1 MEIIGSLRILLHLL
15 LIGLFAGTLGGLLGV
30 GGGAVMVPALNLL
43 LGWPYH
49 LAVASSLF
57 CMIWLSA
64 ASTYGH
70 KKNGYILMGVV
81 IRLVPVAAMFGIIG
95 VLVSGVMPKLGFY
108 VLFAAFLLAMAYKN
122 IVKLLRNEPEE
133 EPIAEFVGKRKWVT
147 FLIAVPVGLV
157 QGIMGIGGGAIAVP
171 ALHSFLK
178 LPLKNAIAISSATI
192 MFSSTIAAITKM
204 SFIEGMSVVLEGT
217 GQLVTLHWYHAAII
231 GGCMAVTALV
241 CARVGAHLTKRL
253 PTRTVRIVFVVLLLW
268 AGYKYARKSYS
279 TCCELLNAGAKPAV
293 EAGAGETHVGTP
305 PVNPENTT
313 NDQSP

>member
-1 MEIIGSLRILLHLL
+1 MEIITPLRILLYL
-15 LIGLFAGTLGGLLGV
+15 LIGLVAGTLGGLLGI
-30 GGGAVMVPALNLL
+30 GGGAVMVPALNLF

-70 KKNGYILMGVV
+70 KKNGYVLTSVVVRLIPMAAVFGV
-81 IRLVPVAAMFGIIG
+81 IG
-95 VLVSGVMPKLGFY
+95 VLVSGMIPKWVFY
-108 VLFAAFLLAMAYKN
+108 VLFAVFLFAMACSN
-122 IVKLLRNEPEE
+122 IQKLLSGTPEE
-133 EPIAEFVGKRKWVT
+133 EPVTEFVSNRKWMT
-147 FLIAVPVGLV
+147 FLIAAAMGLA
-157 QGIMGIGGGAIAVP
+157 QGILGIGGGVIAVP
-171 ALHSFLK
+171 ALHSILK

-192 MFSSTIAAITKM
+192 MVSATIAAIAKM
-204 SFIEGMSVVLEGT
+204 RFIEGMSATLEDT

-268 AGYKYARKSYS
+268 AGYKYAGKSYA
-279 TCCELLNAGAKPAV
+279 TCCELLNGRAKPAV
-293 EAGAGETHVGTP
+293 EAGVDETHLGAPTLS
-305 PVNPENTT
+305 PEDAIP
-313 NDQSP
+313 DQSP